1 LINVADTEVEMLLV
15 KLTFLELNNIKE
27 IMEEHNKAPEKRHA
41 QRILA
46 NEMTSLIH
54 G

>member
-1 LINVADTEVEMLLV
+1 MI
-15 KLTFLELNNIKE
+15 
-27 IMEEHNKAPEKRHA
+27 EHNKSPEKRHA

-54 G
+54 GEDDLKSAIS